1 MNPTSSNHEQRA
13 REHDKQF
20 GMPVEDRSV
29 YAPFAE
35 WLDGELNLLVDRWI
49 HLAAPNASRRLEAS
63 RRRMSH

>member
-1 MNPTSSNHEQRA
+1 
-13 REHDKQF
+13 
-20 GMPVEDRSV
+20 MPVEDRSV